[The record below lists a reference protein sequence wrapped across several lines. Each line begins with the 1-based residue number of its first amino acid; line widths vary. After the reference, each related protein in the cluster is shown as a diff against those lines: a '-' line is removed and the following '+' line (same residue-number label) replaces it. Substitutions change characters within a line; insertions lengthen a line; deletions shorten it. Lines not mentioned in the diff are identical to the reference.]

1 MSPENVL
8 IAVTFSAG
16 FAYLATRLVAAV
28 WGIPRL
34 APRLRSVLELQKT
47 PPRVAHPARSFDVWV
62 LLALLLVLELTLARM
77 YADAV
82 SSRDV
87 GGVVLTVG
95 HFVFVF
101 VWLVYVSRV
110 TAKAS

>member
-8 IAVTFSAG
+8 ITFAFSAG
-16 FAYLATRLVAAV
+16 FAYLATRLVAAF
-28 WGIPRL
+28 WGLPRL

-47 PPRVAHPARSFDVWV
+47 PPRLTHPARSLDVWA
-62 LLALLLVLELTLARM
+62 LLAMLLVLELTLARM
-77 YADAV
+77 FADAV

-87 GGVVLTVG
+87 GGVALTVG
-95 HFVFVF
+95 HLVFVF
-101 VWLVYVSRV
+101 AWLVYLSRV